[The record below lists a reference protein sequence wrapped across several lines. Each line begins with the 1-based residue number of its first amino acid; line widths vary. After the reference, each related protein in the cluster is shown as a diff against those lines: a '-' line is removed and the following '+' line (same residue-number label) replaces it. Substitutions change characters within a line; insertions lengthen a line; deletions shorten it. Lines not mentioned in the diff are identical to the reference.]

1 MEALPI
7 TPSFRLDGKR
17 ALITGAGRGIG
28 AAFAAALADAG
39 AAVTLCARSGAEVE
53 AVAAAIRARGQCA
66 DALALDVTN
75 QDAVSAAIENVD
87 AFNILINNAGTN
99 RPKAFTDV
107 TVDDYDAVIDLNVK
121 AAFFV
126 AQAVARKMIARSAT
140 GSIIN
145 MSSQLGHVGAKG
157 RTIYSASKFAIEGLT
172 KAMALDLA
180 PHGIRV
186 NTIAPTL
193 IETPLTRPYF
203 EDKAFLEGMIAKI
216 KTGRVGQVQD
226 LMGAAVFLCSEAAAM
241 ITGTSLLVDGGWTA
255 D

>member
-53 AVAAAIRARGQCA
+53 AIAATIRARGQSA
-66 DALALDVTN
+66 EALALDVTD
-75 QDAVSAAIENVD
+75 QGAVFKAIDAAP

-107 TVDDYDAVIDLNVK
+107 TVEDYDAVIDLNVK

-126 AQAVARKMIARSAT
+126 AQAVARKMIAAGAT
-140 GSIIN
+140 GSMIN

-180 PHGIRV
+180 PYGIRV

-203 EDKAFLEGMIAKI
+203 EDKAFLESMLAKI

-226 LMGAAVFLCSEAAAM
+226 LMGAAVFLCSDAAAM